1 MPDIALMQNEKI
13 MSRRKP
19 SILIQ
24 KTFVTGVAFIGLSI
38 IFFIIGLV
46 YRSYNFQF
54 SFISTYT
61 GINFGLFDSLPLIP
75 IVLDIIAL
83 IELLHAELSVYFRDY
98 IITNYRIIDQHGI
111 LSKDANIILA
121 NRISD
126 ISIDR
131 TFADRILG
139 LGRIVLRMEEVN
151 KPEIRL
157 IGIRGVESFQND
169 ILKLISKDNKS

>member
-1 MPDIALMQNEKI
+1 
-13 MSRRKP
+13 
-19 SILIQ
+19 
-24 KTFVTGVAFIGLSI
+24 
-38 IFFIIGLV
+38 
-46 YRSYNFQF
+46 
-54 SFISTYT
+54 
-61 GINFGLFDSLPLIP
+61 
-75 IVLDIIAL
+75 
-83 IELLHAELSVYFRDY
+83 FRDY

-131 TFADRILG
+131 TFADRMLG

-157 IGIRGVESFQND
+157 IGIRDVESFQND